1 MALVSNPIHNLVRL
15 SSAAAIT
22 SIPGRVFAVLLEG
35 GTDASSIDFTN
46 DADGNG
52 TPVVGVTAPFTDTDA
67 SAAGTVFVDFT
78 SLGGVN
84 FSSKI
89 YGKLAGTGAIAY
101 VWYDA

>member
-1 MALVSNPIHNLVRL
+1 MISNPLHNLTRL
-15 SSAAAIT
+15 SSAAAVT

-35 GTDASSIDFTN
+35 GSDAASIDFTN

-52 TPVVGVTAPFTDTDA
+52 TPVVGVTAPFTDADA

-78 SLGGVN
+78 QLGGVN

-89 YGKLAGTGAIAY
+89 YGKLVGTGAIAY